1 MFFIEVGT
9 IKYAPPPF
17 FLLSTVVP
25 LFEVIFFNKNFV
37 TRCTIRVLQLLTL
50 WEAITQQRDKASR
63 LLRKRTKTNCLLE
76 SKWSFT
82 TIFIGNVQA
91 TMFGFQTVSDCR
103 VACAQLCFWVIIWL
117 SQSYIFHKSYELRVT
132 IFYLN
137 GDGFSVCTYF
147 LHTVFILGYPGLMYF
162 VKTH

>member
-1 MFFIEVGT
+1 MGECDVFHWIWYYN
-9 IKYAPPPF
+9 ICSSSF

-25 LFEVIFFNKNFV
+25 LFEVIFFSKNFL
-37 TRCTIRVLQLLTL
+37 TRCTIRVLQHLTL

-82 TIFIGNVQA
+82 TIFIGNV
-91 TMFGFQTVSDCR
+91 
-103 VACAQLCFWVIIWL
+103 WL
-117 SQSYIFHKSYELRVT
+117 SNGVRLSRCVCPALFLSNYFIITILHFSQILWVT

-147 LHTVFILGYPGLMYF
+147 LRTVFILGYPGLMF
-162 VKTH
+162 SVKTH